1 MMSLGHPLNIKHPH
15 LLATMSDCD
24 FFSNPSLILAL
35 GSPPYRLRFI
45 EKPKR
50 KLSPLSNNTQL
61 RVDPCVFSGP
71 QIPKQGPNPRIGSF
85 WSPFTET
92 PHGSLCPAFSVLQQA
107 GYLVCSTPG
116 IFLVAFDQRVS
127 TAQAHITRRSIHV

>member
-1 MMSLGHPLNIKHPH
+1 MRSLGHPLKSKQPH

-24 FFSNPSLILAL
+24 LFSNPSLILSL
-35 GSPPYRLRFI
+35 VSPPYRLRFI
-45 EKPKR
+45 EIPKR

-92 PHGSLCPAFSVLQQA
+92 PHGSLFSAFSLLQRE
-107 GYLVCSTPG
+107 GYLVCSTTSM
-116 IFLVAFDQRVS
+116 FLVAFDQRVS
-127 TAQAHITRRSIHV
+127 TAQSHVTRRSIHV